1 MGRVA
6 AVGVDD
12 DLAAREARITRRPAD
27 DEAARRVHVV
37 FCVLVQQARRQ
48 VRLDDRLNNGPAQIV
63 DGDGVCVLG
72 RDDNGVDAGGQ
83 SVGAVFHGNL
93 ALAVRA
99 EPGQKTRFARVR
111 QRLGEIVRVGDG
123 SGHEFLCLR
132 AGEAEH
138 HALIACAG
146 RAVVI
151 RVVNAH
157 GDIRGLP
164 PHGDHD
170 IAAVAVEAHLGAV
183 IARVADGLAGD
194 LGDIDAGGRGDLA
207 HDEHHAGR
215 RRRLAGDAAH
225 GILLEHRVEHA
236 VGDKVAQLIGMS
248 LCNGL

>member
-1 MGRVA
+1 M
-6 AVGVDD
+6 
-12 DLAAREARITRRPAD
+12 
-27 DEAARRVHVV
+27 
-37 FCVLVQQARRQ
+37 
-48 VRLDDRLNNGPAQIV
+48 
-63 DGDGVCVLG
+63 LG
-72 RDDNGVDAGGQ
+72 RDDDGVDAGGQ

-99 EPGQKTRFARVR
+99 EPGQKTGFPRVR

-123 SGHEFLCLR
+123 SGHQFLCLR

-183 IARVADGLAGD
+183 IARGADGLAGD
-194 LGDIDAGGRGDLA
+194 QGDINAGGRGDLA
-207 HDEHHAGR
+207 HDENHAGR

-225 GILLEHRVEHA
+225 GVLLEHRVEHA

>member
-1 MGRVA
+1 M
-6 AVGVDD
+6 
-12 DLAAREARITRRPAD
+12 
-27 DEAARRVHVV
+27 
-37 FCVLVQQARRQ
+37 
-48 VRLDDRLNNGPAQIV
+48 
-63 DGDGVCVLG
+63 LG
-72 RDDNGVDAGGQ
+72 RDDDGVDAGGHA
-83 SVGAVFHGNL
+83 VGAVFHGNL
-93 ALAVRA
+93 TLAVRA

-123 SGHEFLCLR
+123 SGHEFLRLR

-138 HALIACAG
+138 HALIARAG

-151 RVVNAH
+151 GVVDAH
-157 GDIRGLP
+157 GDVRGLP

-183 IARVADGLAGD
+183 IACVADGLAGD
-194 LGDIDAGGRGDLA
+194 LGDVDAGGRGDLA

-236 VGDKVAQLIGMS
+236 VGDKVAQLVGMS

>member
-1 MGRVA
+1 M
-6 AVGVDD
+6 
-12 DLAAREARITRRPAD
+12 
-27 DEAARRVHVV
+27 
-37 FCVLVQQARRQ
+37 
-48 VRLDDRLNNGPAQIV
+48 
-63 DGDGVCVLG
+63 LG
-72 RDDNGVDAGGQ
+72 RDDNGVDAGGHP
-83 SVGAVFHGNL
+83 VGAVFHGDL

-99 EPGQKTRFARVR
+99 EPGQKTRFTRVR

-123 SGHEFLCLR
+123 SGHQFLCLR

-146 RAVVI
+146 RTVVI

-183 IARVADGLAGD
+183 IARVTDGLAGD

-215 RRRLAGDAAH
+215 RRCLAGDAAH
-225 GILLEHRVEHA
+225 GILLEHGVEHA
-236 VGDKVAQLIGMS
+236 VGDKVAQLIGMA